1 MFVVVVYD
9 IAEDRRRLKLMKLL
23 EGYGRRV
30 QESVFECDL
39 EVKDY
44 RKMMQRLQRLISP
57 RTDNV
62 RCYHLCSADVK
73 QIETLGIGR
82 PVERRREFEI
92 V

>member
-39 EVKDY
+39 EAKDY

-57 RTDNV
+57 RADNV
-62 RCYHLCSADVK
+62 RCYHLCGADVK
-73 QIETLGIGR
+73 QIETLGVGR